1 MKINKTYKFRMYP
14 NKIQEELIN
23 KTIGSSRFAYNHML
37 KRIQENKEYY
47 QVDRYYVS
55 SQICSR
61 CGNIKKEM
69 KDINKREYECENCG
83 LMIDRDL
90 NASINIMLEGL
101 FKEYRYE

>member
-1 MKINKTYKFRMYP
+1 MIEKSNKSLRKSIINSTMSDIIRRIKYKCYW
-14 NKIQEELIN
+14 
-23 KTIGSSRFAYNHML
+23 
-37 KRIQENKEYY
+37 ENKEYY
-47 QVDRYYVS
+47 QADRYYAS

-90 NASINIMLEGL
+90 IASINIMVEGL